1 MTKSFFLFLLVSIA
15 QPGCSQS
22 GPAISISHLQVVA
35 PAPGRTPG
43 VAYMTISNK
52 GRSAVELVAVSSS
65 QFARV
70 EMHQTV
76 LRDGVA
82 RMQALS
88 SVTIDAKSSVA
99 FEPGGRHMMLFQP
112 TEGLIPGAEISLRFQ
127 FASGEMLMITTPLA
141 TRIPVN

>member
-1 MTKSFFLFLLVSIA
+1 MTKSFTVFLLVLIA
-15 QPGCSQS
+15 QFGCSPS
-22 GPAISISHLQVVA
+22 GPVISISQLQVVA
-35 PAPGRTPG
+35 PAPGRTPS
-43 VAYMTISNK
+43 VAYMTISNQ
-52 GRSAVELVAVSSS
+52 GRAAVELVAVSSS

-88 SVTIDAKSSVA
+88 GVTIDAKSSVA

-127 FASGEMLMITTPLA
+127 FASGEMLMITAPLA
-141 TRIPVN
+141 TRIPVD